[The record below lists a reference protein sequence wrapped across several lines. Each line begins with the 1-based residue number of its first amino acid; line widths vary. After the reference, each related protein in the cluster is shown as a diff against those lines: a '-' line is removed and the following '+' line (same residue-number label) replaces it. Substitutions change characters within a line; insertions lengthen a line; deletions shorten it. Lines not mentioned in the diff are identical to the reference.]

1 MYRSRVYNLIPKGPV
16 WVQISVSALH

>member
-1 MYRSRVYNLIPKGPV
+1 MYRSRMYNLIPKGPV